1 MIVVIT
7 SYYVFITFIL
17 RRCNIVGVV
26 NKYTVNIFSLPQV
39 EGIQEFSGEL
49 KGEYAGDKLV
59 EILQKEDEV
68 VDAWKAL
75 LKRVTERSSK
85 LGQSDEYQRLI
96 IMIQNLLLWIE
107 DMRLQ
112 IQSDE
117 IPRYVEHMMCDFQ
130 LLQFTI
136 YSYTVNRG

>member
-1 MIVVIT
+1 M
-7 SYYVFITFIL
+7 VFSPL
-17 RRCNIVGVV
+17 
-26 NKYTVNIFSLPQV
+26 QV

-49 KGEYAGDKLV
+49 KGEYAGDKLI

-107 DMRLQ
+107 DMRSQ

-117 IPRYVEHMMCDFQ
+117 LPRY
-130 LLQFTI
+130 L
-136 YSYTVNRG
+136 N

>member
-1 MIVVIT
+1 M
-7 SYYVFITFIL
+7 
-17 RRCNIVGVV
+17 
-26 NKYTVNIFSLPQV
+26 
-39 EGIQEFSGEL
+39 
-49 KGEYAGDKLV
+49 KGQYAGDKLI

-75 LKRVTERSSK
+75 LNRVTGRSLK

-112 IQSDE
+112 IESDDQ
-117 IPRYVEHMMCDFQ
+117 PKYVLSDSSQVLNLEEDDLNRVSNTIFEWLSLDFMQ
-130 LLQFTI
+130 GNADK
-136 YSYTVNRG
+136 SK